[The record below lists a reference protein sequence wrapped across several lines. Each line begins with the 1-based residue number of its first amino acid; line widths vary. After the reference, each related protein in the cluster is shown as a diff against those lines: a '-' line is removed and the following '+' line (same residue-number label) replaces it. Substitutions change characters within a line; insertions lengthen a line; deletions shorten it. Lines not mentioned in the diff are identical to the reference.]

1 MKSYFDD
8 CMNEEQLKAR
18 YRELCVK
25 MHPDKNTDNPNAT
38 AEFQEMQQQY
48 EERKAELAGDY
59 SKSRKG
65 RERRERENRERAER
79 ERKERE
85 RMKVAMVV
93 AKARQNRITHFS
105 ELKVGDYI
113 YARHVK
119 GTADYW
125 NLKLTVEVLLGA
137 AIKHSVDDECVVLIE
152 KVVDING
159 CDFMQKRLDDVMP
172 DGIWGGWEVIQSA
185 DPSQGIK
192 KAKRVAKVIMFR
204 THNYCLFGNPQGD
217 HSISDYYVSANYEA
231 MFATELD
238 AIRAKIEFE
247 QRSAARLEAER
258 KARLLAEIK
267 PLIDEWEPKL
277 IGLSAGL
284 TPKED
289 QTVALENVK
298 TMLKGKFPGTT
309 FKVKAN
315 KYMSVSVFHT
325 LQWEDGPT
333 VEEVEQVLRLFDHH
347 KDGVIPWMERFG
359 SFHMSETDRKLSVL
373 TKAKILQQLGQ
384 VSEAFRSRG
393 IDDDVELD
401 EMDWMMLHLMVGVD
415 INSEDAKLCMSTLT
429 AEGKHMVKVLAA
441 VMFIFRNTSY
451 KKATKKTSKR

>member
-1 MKSYFDD
+1 
-8 CMNEEQLKAR
+8 MNEEQLKAR

-25 MHPDKNTDNPNAT
+25 MHPDRNTENPNAT

-59 SKSRKG
+59 TKARKG
-65 RERRERENRERAER
+65 RERREREAKERQER

-85 RMKVAMVV
+85 RRKVEMVV
-93 AKARQNRITHFS
+93 EQARLNRQKNHK
-105 ELKVGDYI
+105 ELKEGDYI
-113 YARHVK
+113 YARLIKNSTTIWDIKQMV
-119 GTADYW
+119 D
-125 NLKLTVEVLLGA
+125 VLLSMAVKNGLN
-137 AIKHSVDDECVVLIE
+137 DECVVCIE
-152 KVVDING
+152 KIVYIGD
-159 CDFMQKRLDDVMP
+159 DEQFMNTRFSDALP
-172 DGIWGGWEVIQSA
+172 EGIWGGWEILQTA
-185 DPSQGIK
+185 DPASGIK
-192 KAKRVAKVIMFR
+192 RSKRVAKVVMFR
-204 THNYCLFGNPQGD
+204 SQSYCVFGNPQGD
-217 HSISDYYVSANYEA
+217 PIISDYYLPVNYET
-231 MFATELD
+231 MYMMKLD
-238 AIRAKIEFE
+238 LLRAKIEFE
-247 QRSAARLEAER
+247 QREAARLEAER

-284 TPKED
+284 TPKEA

-347 KDGVIPWMERFG
+347 KDGVTPWMERFG

-415 INSEDAKLCMSTLT
+415 INAEDAKLCMSTLT